1 MQQWTPRHAEHAN
14 AGASGA
20 HARYD
25 GHADWYD
32 EAFPVL
38 DEERELI
45 SRFVPAGKQRRC
57 LDVACGTGRYSAV
70 LESAGYQVVGADCSS
85 DQLRVASRRC
95 RALARCDVRHLPLRT
110 ASFPLA
116 FGAYVHTDL
125 EDFAAAVA
133 EVARC
138 LEAGGTFIYIGLNP
152 CFIGPFVARLDE
164 AEGKALNFAGGYGR
178 HVGWASSG
186 SGGGTGL
193 WARVG
198 GHHKTLAVFLG
209 AFCQAGLHLKEIVEL
224 PGGGIV
230 LPRNIGL
237 VATKPVS

>member
-1 MQQWTPRHAEHAN
+1 VPQWASRATDQSHG
-14 AGASGA
+14 GASG
-20 HARYD
+20 ARYD

-32 EAFPVL
+32 EVFPVL

-45 SRFVPAGKQRRC
+45 RRLVPPGEQRQC
-57 LDVACGTGRYSAV
+57 LDVACGTGRYTAV
-70 LESAGYQVVGADCSS
+70 LESAGYHVIGADCSS
-85 DQLRVASRRC
+85 DQLRVAATRC
-95 RALARCDVRHLPLRT
+95 HALARCDVRRLALRT

-116 FGAYVHTDL
+116 FGAYFHTDVD
-125 EDFAAAVA
+125 DFVAAVA

-138 LEAGGTFIYIGLNP
+138 LEPGGTFVYIGLHP

-164 AEGKALNFAGGYGR
+164 TEGKDLTFVSGYGQR
-178 HVGWASSG
+178 AGWANRG

-209 AFCQAGLHLKEIVEL
+209 AFGQAGLNIKEVVEL
-224 PGGGIV
+224 PGGGVV
-230 LPRNIGL
+230 LPRNIAL
-237 VATKPVS
+237 LTTKPAA